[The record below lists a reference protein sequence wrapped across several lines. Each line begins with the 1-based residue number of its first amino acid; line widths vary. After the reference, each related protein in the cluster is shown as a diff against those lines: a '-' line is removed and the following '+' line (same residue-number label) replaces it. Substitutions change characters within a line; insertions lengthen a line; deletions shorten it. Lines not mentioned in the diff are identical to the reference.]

1 MKNLSDIMQT
11 LLPGTCK
18 RLGDPS
24 IEQNTLWLKRYL
36 LRPISTPELT
46 DEVRKLLEDFLVEM
60 AKQGV
65 RGLPRNDA
73 LERTVI
79 GFAKLKLKNV
89 VDEEMF
95 TIL

>member
-1 MKNLSDIMQT
+1 MVKAISVV
-11 LLPGTCK
+11 
-18 RLGDPS
+18 
-24 IEQNTLWLKRYL
+24 
-36 LRPISTPELT
+36 RPISTPELT

-65 RGLPRNDA
+65 RGLPRKLDA

-89 VDEEMF
+89 VDEEDVYDTIDLFNSILIFLVSF
-95 TIL
+95 T